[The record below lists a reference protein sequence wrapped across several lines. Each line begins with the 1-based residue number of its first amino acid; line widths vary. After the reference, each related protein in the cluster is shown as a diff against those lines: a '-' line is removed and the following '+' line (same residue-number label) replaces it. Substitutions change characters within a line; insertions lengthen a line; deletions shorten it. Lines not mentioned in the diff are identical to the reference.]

1 MIVLFFCYNRY
12 LMMDIYVIVG
22 FIKRKLNVFFYVWWL
37 VLKYNICDLIILKKV
52 VYVKCVY

>member
-1 MIVLFFCYNRY
+1 MIVLFFCYKRY

-37 VLKYNICDLIILKKV
+37 VLEYNICDLIILKKV
-52 VYVKCVY
+52 FYGKSVY

>member
-37 VLKYNICDLIILKKV
+37 VLEYNICDLIILKKV
-52 VYVKCVY
+52 FYDKSVY

>member
-1 MIVLFFCYNRY
+1 MIGLFFCYNRY

-37 VLKYNICDLIILKKV
+37 VLEYNICDLIILKKV
-52 VYVKCVY
+52 FYGKCVY

>member
-37 VLKYNICDLIILKKV
+37 VLEYNICDLIILKKV
-52 VYVKCVY
+52 FYGKSVY

>member
-1 MIVLFFCYNRY
+1 MIVLLFCYNRY

-37 VLKYNICDLIILKKV
+37 VLEYNICDLIILKKV
-52 VYVKCVY
+52 FYGKSVY

>member
-22 FIKRKLNVFFYVWWL
+22 FIKRKLNMFFYVWWL
-37 VLKYNICDLIILKKV
+37 VLEYNICDLIILKKV
-52 VYVKCVY
+52 FYGKCVY

>member
-37 VLKYNICDLIILKKV
+37 VLEYNICDLIILKKV
-52 VYVKCVY
+52 FYGKCVY